1 MYLNSNFSET
11 GSLEENECFDICCEK
26 KAWIINIKDK
36 ETMASIK
43 VFQGYQ
49 TKDAE
54 DFLDEKLGG
63 FALLALGKVEPEHH
77 NNSKKCQSCRF
88 DECEYSR

>member
-1 MYLNSNFSET
+1 
-11 GSLEENECFDICCEK
+11 
-26 KAWIINIKDK
+26 
-36 ETMASIK
+36 MASIK

-54 DFLDEKLGG
+54 DFLDEKLGR

-77 NNSKKCQSCRF
+77 NNSKKCKAADSMSASTVYRIKF
-88 DECEYSR
+88 YSFSLCCIVGRIFITSVELTDLFNLLA